1 VKPVTLNLDA
11 ELVSLDRNT
20 ALQLKHAV
28 MAMLRLVKLR
38 QAAKHAAPFAE
49 RIARHAA
56 IGTWPAERNVDQ
68 HIAELRDEWER

>member
-1 VKPVTLNLDA
+1 MKTVTLNLDA
-11 ELVSLDRNT
+11 ELASLDQST
-20 ALQLKHAV
+20 ALQFKHAV
-28 MAMLRLVKLR
+28 MAMLRLVKVR

-49 RIARHAA
+49 RIAHHAA